1 MSAYDRAYGL
11 AEAIRDSDEY
21 KEYIRHRDAIQASE
35 GAMGLLRD
43 FRRAEVQVQGARFLG
58 QEPPAKAVTDLKRIS
73 DFIEMHRPIQDYLQA
88 EYRYAVLVNDIQK
101 ILAEATEV
109 WLDLGLDSDD
119 QEGEDEEGKDK
130 EEPDQKEQA

>member
-1 MSAYDRAYGL
+1 MSVYDRAYGL
-11 AEAIRDSDEY
+11 AEAIRDSEEY

-43 FRRAEVQVQGARFLG
+43 FRRAEVLVQGARLLG
-58 QEPPAKAVTDLKRIS
+58 QEPPAKAIADLKRIS
-73 DFIEMHRPIQDYLQA
+73 DFVEMHRPIQEYLQA
-88 EYRYAVLVNDIQK
+88 EYRFAMLVNDVQK

-119 QEGEDEEGKDK
+119 VEGDDEEGK
-130 EEPDQKEQA
+130 EQEP